1 MEFRWRQIGAE
12 HEVASAVRAAQGK
25 ADRILN
31 EFSDGRGLLNRSAA
45 AGESKKL
52 LREIAGAQRSVL
64 RIVQARAH
72 FVIWRE
78 EQGSERDISDD
89 RREEVVEI
97 VRNSAGEQAELFQG
111 LGFASLGFIALTFGD
126 VAENKDH
133 AGDFVLAVANG
144 GGDLFDDVLAALA
157 RTQGRVFRHA
167 EQDRLRLVAGT
178 SFLRARLRLQIDR
191 DIVNG
196 FQRTAD
202 GFLRGPAGQ
211 VLPGVVDHDDLALNV
226 GGDDAVLD
234 GTQGNGKAFLVRCD
248 LLLET
253 SALGPV
259 AHHGDEEF
267 L

>member
-89 RREEVVEI
+89 GREEIIEI

-111 LGFASLGFIALTFGD
+111 LGFASLGFIALTFSD
-126 VAENKDH
+126 VAENQHH
-133 AGDFVLAVANG
+133 ACNFVLGVADRGGHLLDDVFGAVA
-144 GGDLFDDVLAALA
+144 
-157 RTQGRVFRHA
+157 
-167 EQDRLRLVAGT
+167 
-178 SFLRARLRLQIDR
+178 RA
-191 DIVNG
+191 
-196 FQRTAD
+196 
-202 GFLRGPAGQ
+202 
-211 VLPGVVDHDDLALNV
+211 
-226 GGDDAVLD
+226 
-234 GTQGNGKAFLVRCD
+234 
-248 LLLET
+248 
-253 SALGPV
+253 
-259 AHHGDEEF
+259 
-267 L
+267 